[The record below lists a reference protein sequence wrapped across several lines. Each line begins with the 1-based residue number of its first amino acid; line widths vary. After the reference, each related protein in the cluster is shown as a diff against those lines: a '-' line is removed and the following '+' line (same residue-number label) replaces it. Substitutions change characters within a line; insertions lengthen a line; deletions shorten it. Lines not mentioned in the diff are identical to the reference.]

1 MAATAPQ
8 TLLTG
13 GRCYDCYG
21 AGTVQMMRLSL
32 LANILTALNP
42 MAATDPQSLLTYGK
56 CFDCYG
62 ANGVQMMELALLDQI
77 LLASGGGGGGG
88 VGEVLNYT
96 TTGPTADG
104 VFPSDLNAAAIAV
117 KPDSTTFTW
126 DSTLH
131 VWDDV

>member
-1 MAATAPQ
+1 MPATAPQ

-13 GRCYDCYG
+13 GRCFDCYG
-21 AGTVQMMRLSL
+21 ASAVQIQRLSL
-32 LANILTALNP
+32 LANILTALDP
-42 MAATDPQSLLTYGK
+42 MAATDPQSLITYGK

-62 ANGVQMMELALLDQI
+62 ANTVQIMELALLDQI
-77 LLASGGGGGGG
+77 FLASGGGGGGS
-88 VGEVLNYT
+88 GEILAYT

-104 VFPSDLNAAAIAV
+104 VLPSDLNAEAIAV
-117 KPDSTTFTW
+117 KPDGTTFTW